1 MAKNTENDQAQ
12 RGDAHN
18 EHEGSSISFYVF
30 IALVL
35 GAITYVEFALVEHQ
49 DTWFAGLGT
58 NMTLVLLIGLS
69 VVKFVMVV
77 MFFMHLKQDDRTF
90 TGFFTS
96 GMVIAVGTLL
106 ALSALFTV
114 RSVAAAQTPQE
125 ELQQQT
131 EADDTGS
138 EPPLA
143 HRSEYPAP
151 KTLDVQVL
159 NLTPYQQIQAGMSVE
174 ASGGPAKISAAQTY
188 KAKTTAGGIPL
199 AAPPAA
205 VTLPDPFAQPA
216 AQQPAAQQP
225 AAQQPAAQNPAAPAA
240 AQQPAAQQPA
250 AQNPAAPA
258 AAQPAAQQPAT
269 AAANTAGNAGG
280 PLLTDA
286 DTSAGEAV
294 FTTNCVSC
302 HQTTGQGIA
311 GAFPPLVGHAPE
323 VANAEGG
330 HEYMEKLLLYGL
342 QGEINVSG
350 QAYNGVMP
358 AWSQLSDDDIANV
371 LNYVLSS
378 WGNADAMP
386 ADYPAFTA
394 DGVTSQRADNL
405 SSQQVYDL
413 RKTLNLQ

>member
-12 RGDAHN
+12 HDDAHN
-18 EHEGSSISFYVF
+18 KHEGSSVAFYVF

-35 GAITYVEFALVEHQ
+35 GAITYLEYALVAHQ
-49 DTWFAGLGT
+49 HTWFASLSGGAILA
-58 NMTLVLLIGLS
+58 LLIGLS
-69 VVKFVMVV
+69 IVKFVMVV

-96 GMVIAVGTLL
+96 GMVIATGTLL

-114 RSVAAAQTPQE
+114 RSVAAAQTPQK

-131 EADDTGS
+131 EAHDTGN

-143 HRSEYPAP
+143 HRAEYPAP
-151 KTLDVQVL
+151 KTLDVGVL
-159 NLTPYQQIQAGMSVE
+159 NLTPYQQLQAGMSIE

-188 KAKTTAGGIPL
+188 EAKKTAGGIPL

-205 VTLPDPFAQPA
+205 VTLPDPFAQQASAQPTQPPA
-216 AQQPAAQQP
+216 PPAQANAQTKT
-225 AAQQPAAQNPAAPAA
+225 NAA
-240 AQQPAAQQPA
+240 AGSSAAS
-250 AQNPAAPA
+250 
-258 AAQPAAQQPAT
+258 
-269 AAANTAGNAGG
+269 G
-280 PLLTDA
+280 PLLADA
-286 DTSAGEAV
+286 DTSAGEKI
-294 FTTNCVSC
+294 FNGNCAAC
-302 HQTTGQGIA
+302 HQTTGQGVP

-350 QAYNGVMP
+350 QTYNGVMP
-358 AWSQLSDDDIANV
+358 AWSQLSDDDLANV

-394 DGVTSQRADNL
+394 DGFKAQRSANL
-405 SSQQVYDL
+405 SSDQVYKL
-413 RKTLNLQ
+413 RQTLNLK

>member
-12 RGDAHN
+12 HDDAHN
-18 EHEGSSISFYVF
+18 KHEGSSIPFYVF

-49 DTWFAGLGT
+49 DTWFVGLGS
-58 NMTLVLLIGLS
+58 NMTLILLIGLS

-96 GMVIAVGTLL
+96 GMVIATGTLL

-131 EADDTGS
+131 EAHDTGN
-138 EPPLA
+138 EPSLA

-151 KTLDVQVL
+151 KTLDVQTL
-159 NLTPYQQIQAGMSVE
+159 NLTPGYQLQAGMSVE
-174 ASGGPAKISAAQTY
+174 ASGGPAKISAVQTA
-188 KAKTTAGGIPL
+188 KAKRTAGGIPL

-205 VTLPDPFAQPA
+205 VTLPDPFAQ
-216 AQQPAAQQP
+216 QP
-225 AAQQPAAQNPAAPAA
+225 
-240 AQQPAAQQPA
+240 
-250 AQNPAAPA
+250 
-258 AAQPAAQQPAT
+258 AAQPAAQQPAAPAQAGT
-269 AAANTAGNAGG
+269 QNPGASAATPAAANTSSNAGGG
-280 PLLTDA
+280 PLLADA

-302 HQTTGQGIA
+302 HQATGQGIP

-350 QAYNGVMP
+350 QTYNGVMP
-358 AWSQLSDDDIANV
+358 AWSQLSDDDIANA
-371 LNYVLSS
+371 LNYVLST

-394 DGVTSQRADNL
+394 DGIKSQRADNL
-405 SSQQVYDL
+405 SSQQVYQL
-413 RKTLNLQ
+413 RQTLNLP

>member
-1 MAKNTENDQAQ
+1 MAKNTENDQA
-12 RGDAHN
+12 RHDDAHN

-49 DTWFAGLGT
+49 DTWFAALSRFWIIFL
-58 NMTLVLLIGLS
+58 LVGLS

-131 EADDTGS
+131 EEHDTGN
-138 EPPLA
+138 EPSLA

-188 KAKTTAGGIPL
+188 KANKTAGGIPL

-216 AQQPAAQQP
+216 VQQPAAQQP
-225 AAQQPAAQNPAAPAA
+225 ATQNPAAPA
-240 AQQPAAQQPA
+240 
-250 AQNPAAPA
+250 
-258 AAQPAAQQPAT
+258 AAQQPAT

-294 FTTNCVSC
+294 FTANCVSC

-350 QAYNGVMP
+350 QTYNGVMA

-378 WGNADAMP
+378 WGNADTVP
-386 ADYPAFTA
+386 TDYPAFTA
-394 DGVTSQRADNL
+394 DGVKSQRADNL

>member
-12 RGDAHN
+12 HDDAHN
-18 EHEGSSISFYVF
+18 RHEGSSVLFYVF

-35 GAITYVEFALVEHQ
+35 GAITYVEFALVAHQ
-49 DTWFAGLGT
+49 HTWFASLSSGAILA
-58 NMTLVLLIGLS
+58 LLIGLS

-96 GMVIAVGTLL
+96 GMVIATGTLL

-114 RSVAAAQTPQE
+114 RSVAAAQTPQG

-131 EADDTGS
+131 EAHDTGN
-138 EPPLA
+138 EPSLA

-159 NLTPYQQIQAGMSVE
+159 NLTPQDQLQAGMSIE
-174 ASGGPAKISAAQTY
+174 ASGGPAKISATQIY
-188 KAKTTAGGIPL
+188 QAKKTAGGIPL

-205 VTLPDPFAQPA
+205 VTLPNPF
-216 AQQPAAQQP
+216 AQQPAAQQAANQSTQASTQANTKTATP
-225 AAQQPAAQNPAAPAA
+225 AAS
-240 AQQPAAQQPA
+240 
-250 AQNPAAPA
+250 
-258 AAQPAAQQPAT
+258 
-269 AAANTAGNAGG
+269 GNVGG
-280 PLLTDA
+280 PLLADA
-286 DTSAGEAV
+286 DTSAGEEI
-294 FTTNCVSC
+294 FTGNCATC
-302 HQTTGQGIA
+302 HQTTGKGVA

-323 VANAEGG
+323 VANAQGG

-350 QAYNGVMP
+350 QTYNGVMP
-358 AWSQLSDDDIANV
+358 AWSQLSDDDIANA
-371 LNYVLSS
+371 LNYVLST

-394 DGVTSQRADNL
+394 DGIKSQRADNL
-405 SSQQVYDL
+405 SSQQVYQL
-413 RKTLNLQ
+413 RQTLNLK